1 MACAHLAGAEYRPC
15 HLCGTEQTYP
25 LSSGSRWCA
34 QLRCVTL
41 TYPRRI
47 PGGDVPKLI
56 MRLERLPGSDPVSP
70 PRHVVDLG
78 DHPRPPATST
88 PLARWSA
95 SVAAAHDPC
104 LVVDTDGQVLS
115 LSASAA
121 ELLGCSGAGGIGR
134 PLVEVVDLVDFET
147 GASRPEYAARVAP
160 LAVLTNANG
169 LMRSLL
175 RVRHR
180 DGSRMT
186 IDASSAPLH
195 DVRGEIIGSLTFLAA
210 VRG

>member
-1 MACAHLAGAEYRPC
+1 M
-15 HLCGTEQTYP
+15 
-25 LSSGSRWCA
+25 S
-34 QLRCVTL
+34 
-41 TYPRRI
+41 
-47 PGGDVPKLI
+47 KLI
-56 MRLERLPGSDPVSP
+56 MRLEKLPGTDVPTGA
-70 PRHVVDLG
+70 RHVVDLG
-78 DHPRPPATST
+78 DHVRAPAAST

-104 LVVDTDGQVLS
+104 LVVDVQGQVLS

-121 ELLGCSGAGGIGR
+121 ELLGCSDAGVIGR
-134 PLVEVVDLVDFET
+134 PLVDVVDLVDFET
-147 GASRPEYAARVAP
+147 GASRPDYASRIAP
-160 LAVLTNANG
+160 IAVLAHGNG

-180 DGSRMT
+180 DGSRVT

-195 DVRGEIIGSLTFLAA
+195 DVRGDIIGSLSFLAA

>member
-1 MACAHLAGAEYRPC
+1 M
-15 HLCGTEQTYP
+15 
-25 LSSGSRWCA
+25 
-34 QLRCVTL
+34 
-41 TYPRRI
+41 
-47 PGGDVPKLI
+47 
-56 MRLERLPGSDPVSP
+56 
-70 PRHVVDLG
+70 
-78 DHPRPPATST
+78 
-88 PLARWSA
+88 
-95 SVAAAHDPC
+95 AAAHDPC
-104 LVVDTDGQVLS
+104 VVVDVQGQVLS

-121 ELLGCSGAGGIGR
+121 ELLGCSDAGVIGR
-134 PLVEVVDLVDFET
+134 PFRDVVDLVDFET
-147 GASRPEYAARVAP
+147 GSSNPDYAGRVAP

-180 DGSRMT
+180 DGTRLT

>member
-1 MACAHLAGAEYRPC
+1 M
-15 HLCGTEQTYP
+15 
-25 LSSGSRWCA
+25 S
-34 QLRCVTL
+34 
-41 TYPRRI
+41 
-47 PGGDVPKLI
+47 KLI
-56 MRLERLPGSDPVSP
+56 MRLEALPGSDESGAG
-70 PRHVVDLG
+70 RHIVDLG
-78 DHPRPPATST
+78 DRSRTPAAST

-104 LVVDTDGQVLS
+104 LVVDTQGQVIS

-121 ELLGCSGAGGIGR
+121 DLLGCSDAGVIGR
-134 PLVEVVDLVDFET
+134 RLTDVIDLVDFET
-147 GASRPEYAARVAP
+147 GASRPDYAARVAP
-160 LAVLTNANG
+160 LAVLANGNG

-180 DGSRMT
+180 DASRVT

-195 DVRGEIIGSLTFLAA
+195 DVRSEIIGSLTFLAA

>member
-1 MACAHLAGAEYRPC
+1 M
-15 HLCGTEQTYP
+15 
-25 LSSGSRWCA
+25 S
-34 QLRCVTL
+34 
-41 TYPRRI
+41 
-47 PGGDVPKLI
+47 KLI
-56 MRLERLPGSDPVSP
+56 MRLERLPGEEEANDT
-70 PRHVVDLG
+70 RHVVDLG
-78 DHPRPPATST
+78 DRGRAPAAST

-104 LVVDTDGQVLS
+104 LVVDAQGQVIS

-121 ELLGCSGAGGIGR
+121 ELLGCSDAGVIGR
-134 PLVEVVDLVDFET
+134 RLIDVVDLVDFET
-147 GASRPEYAARVAP
+147 GASRPDYAARVAP
-160 LAVLTNANG
+160 LAVLANGNG

-180 DGSRMT
+180 DTSRVT

-195 DVRGEIIGSLTFLAA
+195 DVRGDIIGSLTFLAA

>member
-1 MACAHLAGAEYRPC
+1 MKPITVRHNDA
-15 HLCGTEQTYP
+15 
-25 LSSGSRWCA
+25 
-34 QLRCVTL
+34 
-41 TYPRRI
+41 
-47 PGGDVPKLI
+47 VPKLI
-56 MRLERLPGSDPVSP
+56 MRLERLPGVTPETSS
-70 PRHVVDLG
+70 RHVVDLG
-78 DHPRPPATST
+78 DHGRTPAAST

-104 LVVDTDGQVLS
+104 IVVDAQGRVLS
-115 LSASAA
+115 VSASAA
-121 ELLGCSGAGGIGR
+121 ELLGCSDAGVIGR
-134 PLVEVVDLVDFET
+134 SLVDVVDLVDFET
-147 GASRPEYAARVAP
+147 GASRPDYSSRVAP

-180 DGSRMT
+180 DGSLMT

>member
-1 MACAHLAGAEYRPC
+1 
-15 HLCGTEQTYP
+15 
-25 LSSGSRWCA
+25 
-34 QLRCVTL
+34 
-41 TYPRRI
+41 
-47 PGGDVPKLI
+47 
-56 MRLERLPGSDPVSP
+56 MRLERLPGTDFPEP
-70 PRHVVDLG
+70 ARHVVDLG
-78 DHPRPPATST
+78 ERSRPPAAST

-104 LVVDTDGQVLS
+104 LVLDAQGQVLS

-121 ELLGCSGAGGIGR
+121 ELLGCSDAGVIGR
-134 PLVEVVDLVDFET
+134 PLVEVIELVDFET
-147 GASRPEYAARVAP
+147 GTAAPDYATRIAP
-160 LAVLTNANG
+160 VAVLATGNG

-180 DGSRMT
+180 DGSRLT

-195 DVRGEIIGSLTFLAA
+195 DVQGEIIGSLTFLAA

>member
-1 MACAHLAGAEYRPC
+1 VKW
-15 HLCGTEQTYP
+15 GT
-25 LSSGSRWCA
+25 
-34 QLRCVTL
+34 
-41 TYPRRI
+41 
-47 PGGDVPKLI
+47 VPKLI
-56 MRLERLPGSDPVSP
+56 LRLEALPRTGDAAPS
-70 PRHVVDLG
+70 RHVVDLG
-78 DHPRPPATST
+78 DHTRAPAAST

-104 LVVDTDGQVLS
+104 LVVDVQGRVLS

-121 ELLGCSGAGGIGR
+121 ELLGCSDAGVIGR
-134 PLVEVVDLVDFET
+134 PLLDVLELVDFET
-147 GASRPEYAARVAP
+147 GAGRPDYSARVAP
-160 LAVLTNANG
+160 LAVLATGNG

-180 DGSRMT
+180 DASRLT

-195 DVRGEIIGSLTFLAA
+195 DVRSEIIGSLTFLAA